1 MATVHIV
8 CVRLIF
14 FMYVEAT
21 DCSVK
26 ATISEKIIYKYSQQN
41 HQRKHWRVTCTVTLV
56 ILCLHG
62 EISNPAQR
70 LSVFRCIGSL
80 TVGISIR
87 YDKLW
92 LIWMLE
98 AKQTASQPA
107 RQLINPSC
115 RQSTAVWKIECLP
128 VHVINLN
135 QRKSIQSCSTYSGC
149 SCANSAA
156 ELPCGS
162 PRV

>member
-1 MATVHIV
+1 MVFMFV
-8 CVRLIF
+8 CG
-14 FMYVEAT
+14 
-21 DCSVK
+21 CNSVII
-26 ATISEKIIYKYSQQN
+26 TISEKIIYKYSPQN
-41 HQRKHWRVTCTVTLV
+41 CQRKHWQVTCTVTLV
-56 ILCLHG
+56 SLCLHR
-62 EISNPAQR
+62 EISNPEQR

-98 AKQTASQPA
+98 AKQTANQPA
-107 RQLINPSC
+107 HQLINPSC
-115 RQSTAVWKIECLP
+115 RQSTDAWKIECLP

-156 ELPCGS
+156 ELPFSS
-162 PRV
+162 PLV